1 MRFTAF
7 TLASLAAST
16 AFAGGTIT
24 SGDASLQFVGVPVF
38 STNLGDTTFKT
49 DAAAPDQGYKL
60 TWYYRTQFNNTN
72 RFMSSLDTPAE
83 SYVGNTA
90 VFTYTNAGPGPSG
103 QERFD
108 ATITTALT
116 DGTIANQSRVTTS
129 CRARSRA
136 TTTLTYQFFLVV
148 DLDLAGGAS
157 NPATDDVQ
165 TLGQNGA
172 DVNALQT
179 ETSSANFANITAISP
194 TRFQIGSGSTI
205 RTLLGSGS
213 GNLNNL
219 TTPYTGD
226 GAVAFQFTR
235 TLQPNEEVT
244 LSAAFAINDAA
255 FCTAPSITQ
264 QPTDSGGCP
273 ADSQSL
279 TVGASSAAVYQW
291 RFESPANSGS
301 YVDLVGTS
309 FTETGSGLTFQMSG
323 VGSST
328 LSVSNVS
335 LGSHPSALGF
345 RARAI
350 NACGSAESAAAT
362 VTINNCP
369 PPCPADFNGDS
380 GVDGDDVIAFFA
392 AWDAA
397 AIAADINGD
406 GGVDGDDVIYF
417 FSRWDAGC

>member
-1 MRFTAF
+1 MRHLPF
-7 TLASLAAST
+7 TLYPLAAST

-49 DAAAPDQGYKL
+49 DATAPDQGYKL

-72 RFMSSLDTPAE
+72 RFMSSLDTPVE

-108 ATITTALT
+108 AVITSELS
-116 DGTIANQSRVTTS
+116 DGTTTNQSRVTTS
-129 CRARSRA
+129 CRAKSRA

-148 DLDLAGGAS
+148 DLDLAGGAG

-165 TLGQNGA
+165 TIAFNGA
-172 DVNALQT
+172 DVNVLQS
-179 ETSSANFANITAISP
+179 ETSSINFANIAARSP
-194 TRFQIGSGSTI
+194 TRYQIGSGSAI
-205 RTLLGSGS
+205 RSLLGSGQ

-219 TTPYTGD
+219 TAPFTGD

-235 TLQPNEEVT
+235 TLQPGEEVT
-244 LSAAFAINDAA
+244 LSAAFAINDVA
-255 FCTAPSITQ
+255 FCVPPSITQ
-264 QPTDSGGCP
+264 QPADTSGC
-273 ADSQSL
+273 AVDSQSIS
-279 TVGASSAAVYQW
+279 VGASSSAIYQW

-301 YVDLVGTS
+301 FVDLVGTT
-309 FTETGSGLTFQMSG
+309 FTESASGLSFQMSG
-323 VGSST
+323 VGAST
-328 LSVSNVS
+328 LAVSNVA
-335 LGSHPSALGF
+335 LGSHPAALRF

-350 NACGSAESAAAT
+350 NPCGTAESAAAT
-362 VTINNCP
+362 VTINDCP
-369 PPCPADFNGDS
+369 PQCPADFNDDG

-397 AIAADINGD
+397 ATAADVNAD

-417 FSRWDAGC
+417 FGRWDAGC